1 MQSRPFSFLTNIGG
15 KETAQARVTLRTGP
29 GMQGAGAATMPPG
42 TASFLAARHKHTASK
57 DEAPEE
63 EDGERLAIFTN
74 MDVDKHDHDSK

>member
-1 MQSRPFSFLTNIGG
+1 
-15 KETAQARVTLRTGP
+15 
-29 GMQGAGAATMPPG
+29 MQGAGAATMPPG